1 MIYATIAEK
10 RGNISISAACKLF
23 DISRDSYYHWLKTK
37 DRQRV
42 DADLRDEIEIITL
55 KFPGYGH
62 RRVTEELKR
71 RGYDIGRKKVLRVM
85 REESLLCQLKRGW
98 VKTTDSNHP
107 FTTYPNLAKD
117 IVLTGINQLWVSDIT
132 YIRLPQEFVYL
143 AIILDAYSRK
153 VVGWHLSRR
162 INTDL
167 CLEALEMALVNRDIE
182 PGLIHHSDRGV
193 QYAAG
198 DYVNRL
204 QENCIKISMSRKG
217 NPYDNAKAESFFKTL
232 KTEEVYL
239 FEYETFGEANMR
251 IGTFIEDV
259 YNQKRLHSSLGY
271 LPPSEFEEQFTPE
284 VLA

>member
-1 MIYATIAEK
+1 MIYATVAEK
-10 RGNISISAACKLF
+10 RGNLSINAACKLF

-42 DADLRDEIEIITL
+42 DADIRDEIEIITL
-55 KFPGYGH
+55 QFPGYGH

-85 REESLLCQLKRGW
+85 QEESLLCQLKKAW

-107 FTTYPNLAKD
+107 FRTYPNLARD

-143 AIILDAYSRK
+143 AVILDAYSRK

-162 INTDL
+162 INQDL
-167 CLEALEMALVNRDIE
+167 CLEALEMALVNRDIQ

-204 QENCIKISMSRKG
+204 KEANIQISMSRKG

-232 KTEEVYL
+232 KAEEVYL
-239 FEYETFGEANMR
+239 FEYETFGEAKMR

-271 LPPSEFEEQFTPE
+271 LPPSEFEEQFSSE

>member
-85 REESLLCQLKRGW
+85 REGSLLCQLKRGW

-117 IVLTGINQLWVSDIT
+117 IVLTGINQLWVADIT

>member
-1 MIYATIAEK
+1 MIYATITEK

-23 DISRDSYYHWLKTK
+23 GISRDSYYHWLKTK
-37 DRQRV
+37 DKPKY
-42 DADLRDEIEIITL
+42 DADLRDEIEIIVL

-71 RGYDIGRKKVLRVM
+71 RGYDVGRKRVLRIM
-85 REESLLCQLKRGW
+85 RQESLLCQLKRAW
-98 VKTTDSNHP
+98 VRTTDSDHT

-117 IVLTGINQLWVSDIT
+117 LMLTGINQLWVSDIT

-143 AIILDAYSRK
+143 AVILDAFSRK

-167 CLEALEMALVNRDIE
+167 CLKALEMALGSRDIPE
-182 PGLIHHSDRGV
+182 GLIHHSDRGV

-198 DYVNRL
+198 DYVDRL
-204 QENCIKISMSRKG
+204 QENNIQISMSRKG

-271 LPPSEFEEQFTPE
+271 LPPSEFEEQLTSE

>member
-271 LPPSEFEEQFTPE
+271 LPPSEFEEQFTSE